1 MLIQL
6 PYVYHADL
14 NDPYGYSQTGW
25 DALAG
30 AIEEGYWEKFEDLLF
45 ESLDD
50 TLRASLRCPHIQPSE
65 EF

>member
-1 MLIQL
+1 MLIQRHRFIQL

-45 ESLDD
+45 
-50 TLRASLRCPHIQPSE
+50 
-65 EF
+65 